1 MNLERNYDRER
12 YIYDDKSDKYELR
25 YEDSYKEAKSAGKE
39 FLLVG
44 GTVDSYWGRRTS
56 YSLGNFRINKTEMID
71 YVETTTAIII
81 KTEGNT
87 IYWNGVPYTVFSEKQ
102 VEDIR
107 YYDGP

>member
-1 MNLERNYDRER
+1 MAV
-12 YIYDDKSDKYELR
+12 
-25 YEDSYKEAKSAGKE
+25 YKALLNIGDTIMGMDLSNGGHLTHGHPMSFSGKE
-39 FLLVG
+39 YNVVSY
-44 GTVDSYWGRRTS
+44 TVD
-56 YSLGNFRINKTEMID
+56 KETEMID

-81 KTEGNT
+81 KIDGNT